1 LAALNGV
8 PVILAGDYLT
18 SEQKIS
24 LDGIKID
31 SILRTGGGISDKPV
45 NSIKGFLGK

>member
-1 LAALNGV
+1 MSALNGS
-8 PVILAGDYLT
+8 PVILAGDDLT

-31 SILRTGGGISDKPV
+31 SILRTGGGISDKAV
-45 NSIKGFLGK
+45 NSLKGFLDK